1 MKRRKFSASFKTK
14 VVLEALKEQRTLA
27 ELSQK
32 HNLHPQQISSWK
44 QEFLKGA
51 ETVFRSGPKGQKTQ
65 VEERQDQ
72 LLKTIGELKVEN
84 DFFKGR
90 LAVKPLPERKGM
102 ISKGHSKVS
111 VARQCQILD
120 IHRSSVYYKAKGILA
135 MN

>member
-84 DFFKGR
+84 DFLKGALR
-90 LAVKPLPERKGM
+90 
-102 ISKGHSKVS
+102 
-111 VARQCQILD
+111 
-120 IHRSSVYYKAKGILA
+120 
-135 MN
+135 